1 MRRFWAFI
9 VMLLTIVVALVF
21 NVQTV
26 YNRTNF
32 GVDYRGGTEI
42 VLRAD
47 QRTGSDAVSLNEDDI
62 ANKVQ
67 ERLDLAGARD
77 AEVSVYIA
85 DDSGVGPYVNPDSD
99 NENLPSATIRISLP
113 SSATVANVLTLVEG
127 NSPITFTDSADHEL
141 AGSTVFQDLDPMSL
155 KYNSTNP
162 IPVFNISNTT
172 AWDNF
177 IDEVPASQSDDGN
190 SSSAKTV
197 YVWQN
202 KTEED
207 TYALAF
213 GDNARDEVKAKV
225 IATLTTNNFVAAT
238 QTENAYISVTSDADG
253 NSFTIASARAYVN
266 ARNADDYGFDI
277 TYLYQ
282 NPITVSSLPYSRTT
296 TMIVSLVSA
305 AIVWAM
311 LIVIYR
317 FSGVLAGLT
326 ISLSLL
332 FTWML
337 SNVLGFEFT
346 PVMLLGLGMTLLL
359 GVLIVVNYYERIKG
373 EIKKGKTL
381 EKANYDGYRKSFPLT
396 VASSVFTF
404 FLALMA
410 FLLGQGE
417 TKIFCGVLVIGSF
430 FDFIFVNYVTKW
442 LVYWLTTSSV
452 FARGERAFGFGT
464 GSRAVDK
471 AEKRLEKRTVT
482 ADKISKKSVLSFSIL
497 GVIALACLGTFL
509 GFGLANGTAS
519 YYNYS
524 GDYTG
529 STRLDISYVTTT
541 DLDQDHTF
549 DDFASFLAYVSD
561 EEGTAYYSS
570 ERTAYFT
577 SADMVSDDS
586 YTFNR
591 VSIKDDD
598 YNNAYR
604 YYISVELKKELPSEQ
619 YEALKNDFGSGTDLN
634 LIQSSY
640 QKYTT
645 VAMDTSSYGKASYAN
660 HFFYLSIGLLPVFV
674 FALVLIGYGL
684 YAAIASLLGSSM
696 VFGLGTLLF
705 ALFKLPFT
713 STSFFGV
720 MAAVL
725 LFGLLVPVFFTYL
738 REEKRD
744 ARIANPSIES
754 RALMVNNARARSYWT
769 VSLVSLVSVLFGIA
783 LICIKPGELLGAGLS
798 LIFLTA
804 LDWYVLLYLLPYLY
818 LFFVRLIRLRPISDK
833 AKARREARLK
843 ESNAGPHETIVPGI
857 ND

>member
-1 MRRFWAFI
+1 
-9 VMLLTIVVALVF
+9 MLMTIVVSLVF
-21 NVQTV
+21 NIQTV

-62 ANKVQ
+62 ADKVQ
-67 ERLDLAGARD
+67 KRLDLAGARD

-85 DDSGVGPYVNPDSD
+85 DNSGVGPYVNPDSD

-113 SSATVANVLTLVEG
+113 SSAVVSNVRTLVEG
-127 NSPITFTDSADHEL
+127 NSPLTFTDSADHEI
-141 AGSTVFQDLDPMSL
+141 AGSTIFQDLDPMAL

-177 IDEVPASQSDDGN
+177 IDEVPATTSEDGN
-190 SSSAKTV
+190 TNSAKTV

-213 GDNARDEVKAKV
+213 GDHPRSEVKAKV

-238 QTENAYISVTSDADG
+238 KTENAYISVMSDSDG
-253 NSFTIASARAYVN
+253 NAFTIASARAYVN

-282 NPITVSSLPYSRTT
+282 NTITSSLLPYSRTT
-296 TMIVSLVSA
+296 TMIVSLVAA

-311 LIVIYR
+311 LIVLYR

-332 FTWML
+332 FTWL
-337 SNVLGFEFT
+337 LGNVLGFEFT
-346 PVMLLGLGMTLLL
+346 PVMLLALGMTLLL
-359 GVLIVVNYYERIKG
+359 GVLIVVNYFERIKG

-396 VASSVFTF
+396 LASSVFTF

-430 FDFIFVNYVTKW
+430 FDFLFVNYVTKW

-464 GSRAVDK
+464 GSAAVEK
-471 AEKRLEKRTVT
+471 AEKALSKQTVKAEK
-482 ADKISKKSVLSFSIL
+482 INKKSVLSFATL

-509 GFGLANGTAS
+509 GFGLAGGTSS
-519 YYNYS
+519 YYNFS

-529 STRLDISYVTTT
+529 TTRLDVSYVTTT

-561 EEGTAYYSS
+561 EEGSSHYSP
-570 ERTAYFT
+570 ERSAYFT
-577 SADMVSDDS
+577 SADMVSPDS

-591 VSIKDDD
+591 VSIKDDA
-598 YNNAYR
+598 YNDAYH
-604 YYISVELKKELPSEQ
+604 YYISVELNKELPSEQ

-634 LIQSSY
+634 LIQQSY

-645 VAMDTSSYGKASYAN
+645 VAMATSSYGKANYSN
-660 HFFYLSIGLLPVFV
+660 HFFYLATGLLPIFI

-684 YAAIASLLGSSM
+684 YAAIASLLGSSA

-713 STSFFGV
+713 TTSFFGI
-720 MAAVL
+720 MAALL
-725 LFGLLVPVFFTYL
+725 LFGMLVPVFFTYF
-738 REEKRD
+738 REEKRES
-744 ARIANPSIES
+744 RIANPSIES
-754 RALMVNNARARSYWT
+754 RALMADSARAKSYPT
-769 VSLVSLVSVLFGIA
+769 LSLVSLLGVILGIA
-783 LICIKPGELLGAGLS
+783 LICIKPSELLGAGISLLVLS
-798 LIFLTA
+798 VFS
-804 LDWYVLLYLLPYLY
+804 WYVLLYLIPYLY
-818 LFFVRLIRLRPISDK
+818 LFFVRIIRLRPISEK

-843 ESNAGPHETIVPGI
+843 ETSSGPHETVVPGI